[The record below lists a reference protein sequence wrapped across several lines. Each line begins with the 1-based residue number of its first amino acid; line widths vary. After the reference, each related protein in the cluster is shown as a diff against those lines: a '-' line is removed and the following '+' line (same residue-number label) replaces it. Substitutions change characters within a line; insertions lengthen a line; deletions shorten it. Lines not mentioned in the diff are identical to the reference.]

1 MLRRFVRSVF
11 AIMLI
16 ATLAA
21 FCYGGYAVQSFSQL
35 DETRSAD
42 VAIVL
47 GAATY
52 RTRPSPVFAERI
64 NHAIEL
70 YQRGWVKAII
80 FTGGYGS
87 GDVQADSE
95 IARDYTIQRGIPENA
110 IYVETVSTTT
120 EENLAEAQ
128 HLMQNLGFETAL
140 VVSDPLHMYRSMKL
154 ARELGIDA
162 YSSPTKT
169 SRYRSLRSQ
178 VFFLARESYLFIQD
192 ALTDL

>member
-1 MLRRFVRSVF
+1 MFHRLARLVVV
-11 AIMLI
+11 IVLI
-16 ATLAA
+16 AITAV
-21 FCYGGYAVQSFSQL
+21 FCYGGYTIQSFSQV

-52 RTRPSPVFAERI
+52 RNRPSPVFTERI

-80 FTGGYGS
+80 LTGGYGS
-87 GDVQADSE
+87 GDVRADSE
-95 IARDYTIQRGIPENA
+95 IARDYAIQRGIPESA
-110 IYVETVSTTT
+110 IHIETVSTTT

-140 VVSDPLHMYRSMKL
+140 VVSDPLHMYRSLKL
-154 ARELGIDA
+154 AGELGIQA
-162 YSSPTKT
+162 FSSPTKT
-169 SRYRSLRSQ
+169 SRYRTLRSQ
-178 VFFLARESYLFIQD
+178 LFFLARESYLFIQD
-192 ALTDL
+192 AFAGL